1 MSPAHHSV
9 SYITQDAICPT
20 WQHWWEIDVT
30 YLMILLWERLGL
42 VWDVTRRRNAA
53 VP

>member
-1 MSPAHHSV
+1 MRPAHHSV
-9 SYITQDAICPT
+9 SHITQNAICPT

-30 YLMILLWERLGL
+30 YLTILLWERLNL
-42 VWDVTRRRNAA
+42 VWDVTRRLNAA